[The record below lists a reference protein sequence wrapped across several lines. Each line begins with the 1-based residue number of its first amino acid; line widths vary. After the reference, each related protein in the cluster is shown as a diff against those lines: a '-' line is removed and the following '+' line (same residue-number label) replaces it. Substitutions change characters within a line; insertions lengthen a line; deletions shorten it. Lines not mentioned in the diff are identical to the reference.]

1 VGPFPPADK
10 TKVILVEM
18 ILPSFRLSFVLSVL
32 SLLILGMALTVP
44 PQIARDNVRAAP
56 PSRSLDKPTRSN
68 GDRMARGLPPAK
80 PKRLYDSS
88 EYTIFGTVRLL
99 TSDLDAPRMQPRAS

>member
-1 VGPFPPADK
+1 VSGTFP
-10 TKVILVEM
+10 TWRQNKVFLVEM

-32 SLLILGMALTVP
+32 SLLVLAMALTVP

-88 EYTIFGTVRLL
+88 EYTMFGTV
-99 TSDLDAPRMQPRAS
+99 